1 VPLLALGALGV
12 VFGDIGTSGLYTLRA
27 AFQAPPPVTTVG
39 RESVLGLISLL
50 CWALILVISVKYL
63 LFVMRAD
70 NRGEGGILALLALVA
85 PRRGPPTRQRA
96 ALVAIGLFG
105 AALIYGDGAITPAI
119 SVLAAVE
126 GLEGGHPVLARL
138 VVPITVVILLIL
150 FLSQHR
156 GTGRIGLVFG
166 PVMLIWFL
174 SIAALGIGGIVR
186 HPDVLV
192 AVSPVHGWR
201 FLTGNGLSGFLILG
215 VVVLGVTGAEALYAD
230 MGHFGARPIRVAW
243 YALVFPAL
251 LLNYFGQGAILLHQP
266 GAAAHPFYALVP
278 AALHYPVVIL
288 ATVATVFDSQALISG
303 AFSLTQHAIQ
313 LGYFPRVRIR
323 HTSTVIP
330 GQIFIPAVNIT
341 LMMACLAL
349 VLGFRAS
356 DRLASAYGMAV
367 AGAMATT
374 SFLFFFVAR
383 DRWRWGVVRA
393 GGLAAL
399 FLLID
404 LAFVAANV
412 VKIPRGAW
420 IPLVIAIVVYTIMAT
435 WRAGMRRIGGALR
448 PVPVVDFLAR
458 LTREPPVRVPGTGVF
473 VAAGM
478 RGVPHSVTHLM
489 ERTNAL
495 PRQLVLLS
503 LIVLEVPRV
512 AEAERVEVQRLRDGV
527 YRVGARYGFME
538 TPHIPYVL
546 ARAAAHGVPLDP
558 GKVTYFL
565 SVISLLVT
573 ERPGLARWRKGL
585 FEILWRNAQPAS
597 LHFQIPPVQVVEVG
611 AEVEL

>member
-1 VPLLALGALGV
+1 VA
-12 VFGDIGTSGLYTLRA
+12 
-27 AFQAPPPVTTVG
+27 TVG

-63 LFVMRAD
+63 LIVMRAD

-96 ALVAIGLFG
+96 ILVAIGLFG

-126 GLEGGHPVLARL
+126 GLEGHHPILGRL
-138 VVPITVVILLIL
+138 VVPITVVILLVL

-174 SIAALGIGGIVR
+174 SIAVLGLGGIVR

-192 AVSPVHGWR
+192 ALSPVHGWR
-201 FLTGNGLSGFLILG
+201 FLTGNGITGFLILG
-215 VVVLGVTGAEALYAD
+215 VVVLGVTGAEALFAD
-230 MGHFGARPIRVAW
+230 MGHFGVRPIRMAW
-243 YALVFPAL
+243 YTLVFPAL
-251 LLNYFGQGAILLHQP
+251 LLNYFGQGAVLLHQP

-278 AALHYPVVIL
+278 VSLHYPVVIL
-288 ATVATVFDSQALISG
+288 ATVATVIASQALISG
-303 AFSLTQHAIQ
+303 AYSLTQQAIQ

-323 HTSTVIP
+323 HTSSVIP
-330 GQIFIPAVNIT
+330 GQIFIPAVNLL
-341 LMMACLAL
+341 LMLACLAL

-367 AGAMATT
+367 AGAMAST

-383 DRWRWGVVRA
+383 DRWGWGVARA
-393 GGLAAL
+393 GALAVL
-399 FLLID
+399 FLIID

-435 WRAGMRRIGGALR
+435 WRAGVRRIAGALR
-448 PVPVVDFLAR
+448 PVPVVDFLKDLA
-458 LTREPPVRVPGTGVF
+458 ESAPVRVPGTGVF

-478 RGVPHSVTHLM
+478 RGVPRSVTHLIT
-489 ERTNAL
+489 RTNAL
-495 PRQLVLLS
+495 PRRLILLS
-503 LIVLEVPRV
+503 VIVLEVPRV
-512 AEAERVEVQRLRDGV
+512 AEDERVEVQHLRVGV

-538 TPHIPYVL
+538 APHVPHVL
-546 ARAAAHGVPLDP
+546 ALAAAQGVPLDP

-573 ERPGLARWRKGL
+573 ARPGLAQWRKGL
-585 FEILWRNAQPAS
+585 FDILWRNAQPVS
-597 LHFQIPPVQVVEVG
+597 LHFQIPPHQVVEVG
-611 AEVEL
+611 AEVEF

>member
-27 AFQAPPPVTTVG
+27 AFQAAPPVAMVG
-39 RESVLGLISLL
+39 PESVLGLISLL

-63 LFVMRAD
+63 FFVMRAD

-96 ALVAIGLFG
+96 TLVAIGLFG
-105 AALIYGDGAITPAI
+105 GALIYGDGAITPAI

-126 GLEGGHPVLARL
+126 GLEGSHPALARL
-138 VVPITVVILLIL
+138 VVPITVVILLAL

-166 PVMLIWFL
+166 PVMLVWFL
-174 SIAALGIGGIVR
+174 SIAALGLGGIIR
-186 HPDVLV
+186 HPDILV
-192 AVSPVHGWR
+192 AVSPVYGWR
-201 FLTGNGLSGFLILG
+201 FLTGHGLSGYLILG

-243 YALVFPAL
+243 YAIVFPAL
-251 LLNYFGQGAILLHQP
+251 LLNYFGQGAILLHQA

-288 ATVATVFDSQALISG
+288 ATVATVIASQALISG
-303 AFSLTQHAIQ
+303 AYSLTQQAIQ

-323 HTSTVIP
+323 HTSSVIP
-330 GQIFIPAVNIT
+330 GQIFIPAVNLL
-341 LMMACLAL
+341 LMVACLAL

-356 DRLASAYGMAV
+356 DRLAAAYGMAV

-383 DRWRWGVVRA
+383 DRWGWGAARA
-393 GGLAAL
+393 GALAAL
-399 FLLID
+399 FLIID

-420 IPLVIAIVVYTIMAT
+420 IPLLIAILVYTVMST
-435 WRAGMRRIGGALR
+435 WRAGLRRIAGALR
-448 PVPVVDFLAR
+448 PVPVVDFLRNLAQA
-458 LTREPPVRVPGTGVF
+458 PPVRVPGTGVY
-473 VAAGM
+473 VASRM
-478 RGVPHSVTHLM
+478 RGVPRSMIHLLA
-489 ERTNAL
+489 RTNVL
-495 PRQLVLLS
+495 HRELVLLS
-503 LIVLEVPRV
+503 LIVLEVPRIPD
-512 AEAERVEVQRLRDGV
+512 AERVEVQRLRKGV
-527 YRVGARYGFME
+527 YRVSARHGFME
-538 TPHIPYVL
+538 TPNIPYVM
-546 ARAAAHGVPLDP
+546 ARAGSQGVPLDH

-573 ERPGLARWRKGL
+573 DRPGLAQWRKVL
-585 FEILWRNAQPAS
+585 FDLLWRNAQPAWIQ
-597 LHFQIPPVQVVEVG
+597 FQIPPVQVVEVG